1 MTDGTALPAA
11 VEAPAGRDGMAWA
24 LAALPLAS
32 AALLA
37 ILVLLDVA
45 DDMRALSALTLLA
58 SVAFVLADRQRL
70 RRSGLAAGGMPSI
83 WWSLVPPV
91 YLWRRAAAL
100 GGSKAPFWAWFASM
114 AAASAV
120 RVAVLAVL
128 ASQAA
133 GERATAERLPDCA
146 DRGVV
151 ADVKRVF
158 DGLPAARQAGLTA
171 VSLGGQV
178 EVGQGSDAVPTVRY
192 CSGTMLATDDAE
204 YDINYSFERRQDDVI
219 VRLQVRPER

>member
-1 MTDGTALPAA
+1 MTDGPALPAA
-11 VEAPAGRDGMAWA
+11 AQAPAGRDGMAWA
-24 LAALPLAS
+24 IAVLPLAS
-32 AALLA
+32 AVLLA
-37 ILVLLDVA
+37 ALVLLDVA
-45 DDMRALSALTLLA
+45 DGMRPLSALTLLA
-58 SVAFVLADRQRL
+58 SVAFVLADGQRL
-70 RRSGLAAGGMPSI
+70 RRSGVAAGGMPSA

-100 GGSKAPFWAWFASM
+100 GGSKAPFWAWFAST

-133 GERATAERLPDCA
+133 EERATAERLPDCT

-171 VSLGGQV
+171 VSLGGQE
-178 EVGQGSDAVPTVRY
+178 EVGQGPGAVPTVRY
-192 CSGTMLATDDAE
+192 CSGTMLATDDVDYAV
-204 YDINYSFERRQDDVI
+204 DYSFERRQEDVI
-219 VRLQVRPER
+219 VRLQIHPGR